1 MQTKIKQNPLLWLL
15 LLLTAWACLT
25 APDWGQKTASG
36 QNSWLESASG
46 EMTGREAAPR
56 LGFGGLAEE
65 WASGALV
72 AAKEATTVIGRVKD
86 LENLAA
92 GEKSLLDRLPN
103 LGNPKANWAQNSGVL
118 RDEMGRG
125 LPIRDASPGDIKG
138 QFLNAERNLLESR
151 GWKFDTQTNFWN
163 PPK

>member
-1 MQTKIKQNPLLWLL
+1 
-15 LLLTAWACLT
+15 
-25 APDWGQKTASG
+25 
-36 QNSWLESASG
+36 
-46 EMTGREAAPR
+46 MTGREAAPR